1 MPSAASAAVSDGPLS
16 DLGSS
21 GLSSAL
27 RKLAGALSEKQQRI
41 ADAGRS
47 RVIIDQN
54 RWGRE
59 APDADRLR
67 RPRSAVTD
75 AGAVSTRRVDPL
87 GLIAKAGVWYL
98 IARESEKGERTFRIG
113 RIAAARIT
121 RVRFSRP
128 TDFNLRAH

>member
-1 MPSAASAAVSDGPLS
+1 
-16 DLGSS
+16 
-21 GLSSAL
+21 
-27 RKLAGALSEKQQRI
+27 
-41 ADAGRS
+41 
-47 RVIIDQN
+47 VIIDQN

-121 RVRFSRP
+121 RARFSRP